1 MVAVGP
7 SETFPIQTSEID
19 EKVVLVCLS
28 ESGNHCQFID
38 KNVGGEEGRG
48 GGGGDGGGLY
58 LSVPRWFLV
67 TLQNAENKQQLGSFV
82 P

>member
-7 SETFPIQTSEID
+7 PETFSIQTSEID

-48 GGGGDGGGLY
+48 GGDEGGGGALP
-58 LSVPRWFLV
+58 LSPPVVPGYS
-67 TLQNAENKQQLGSFV
+67 TKC
-82 P
+82 